1 MVEPATIKT
10 RTRALPQ
17 TIPVNAEGQA
27 EEGDGTGS
35 FAGRKNRAGER
46 CWPAGMFCDDVLGCL
61 QGILTHEKAPEYGEK
76 VRFFLCCIIVA
87 LILAYQQ

>member
-46 CWPAGMFCDDVLGCL
+46 GWPTCMFCDDVPWCL
-61 QGILTHEKAPEYGEK
+61 HGILTHDKAFISEK